1 MIWYLLFNKQLTFK
15 TFKVLSFSLE
25 NYFMTCITMYLHQ
38 WCQWRIW
45 MYSKCIISEQFTW
58 CFGFQPGLNI
68 EEALLN
74 YVAALYDGVDN
85 PKSAV
90 GQSLVSR
97 QQIYWYK
104 RWENLTF

>member
-1 MIWYLLFNKQLTFK
+1 
-15 TFKVLSFSLE
+15 
-25 NYFMTCITMYLHQ
+25 
-38 WCQWRIW
+38 

-58 CFGFQPGLNI
+58 CFGFQSGLNI

-90 GQSLVSR
+90 GQSLVSG

>member
-1 MIWYLLFNKQLTFK
+1 
-15 TFKVLSFSLE
+15 
-25 NYFMTCITMYLHQ
+25 
-38 WCQWRIW
+38 

-58 CFGFQPGLNI
+58 YFGFQSGLNI

-90 GQSLVSR
+90 GQSLVSG

>member
-1 MIWYLLFNKQLTFK
+1 
-15 TFKVLSFSLE
+15 
-25 NYFMTCITMYLHQ
+25 
-38 WCQWRIW
+38 
-45 MYSKCIISEQFTW
+45 MYSKCIVSEQFTW
-58 CFGFQPGLNI
+58 CFGFQSGLNI

-74 YVAALYDGVDN
+74 YVAALYDRVDVDN

-97 QQIYWYK
+97 QQIYRYK